1 MTQLGSHSNIIEY
14 FGINKFENNMY
25 MIFEYAEKGDL
36 KKQLELYRKNFKLEM
51 SNSYLN
57 KTKIAYEIANGM
69 EYISNLDIVY
79 NIIFSLLKIF
89 NFLNDILIKVHKDLA
104 ARNVLLDNDFNCK
117 IADFGCCKTEFLNRR
132 PIR

>member
-1 MTQLGSHSNIIEY
+1 LTQLGSHSNIIEY

-79 NIIFSLLKIF
+79 N
-89 NFLNDILIKVHKDLA
+89 NF
-104 ARNVLLDNDFNCK
+104 
-117 IADFGCCKTEFLNRR
+117 
-132 PIR
+132 

>member
-1 MTQLGSHSNIIEY
+1 M
-14 FGINKFENNMY
+14 NKFENNIY

-69 EYISNLDIVY
+69 EYISNLDIV
-79 NIIFSLLKIF
+79 
-89 NFLNDILIKVHKDLA
+89 HKDLA
-104 ARNVLLDNDFNCK
+104 ARNILLDKDFNCK

>member
-1 MTQLGSHSNIIEY
+1 
-14 FGINKFENNMY
+14 

-69 EYISNLDIVY
+69 EYISNLDIVL
-79 NIIFSLLKIF
+79 NNFQSLKFI
-89 NFLNDILIKVHKDLA
+89 FLNNILIKVHKDLA
-104 ARNVLLDNDFNCK
+104 ARNILLDNDFNCK

>member
-1 MTQLGSHSNIIEY
+1 
-14 FGINKFENNMY
+14 MY